1 MPPSAIVWKRGRH
14 AFGVRCLANVAVR
27 QFESANHPDPRS
39 DFLAQ
44 KPPLRGPPP
53 QGGGCDAQLLC
64 HLARGP
70 VSMLAQLGRPD
81 LRMPFHAYSPTQ
93 PVAYSHGPRDP
104 FLRWNRA

>member
-27 QFESANHPDPRS
+27 QFVSANHPDPRS